1 MSLLD
6 NQNHSTDELY
16 VKYLQFTGVILEDYE
31 PIEIAGIMVIQA
43 LSLYRSCL
51 SEEDYQKMVKTIYDH
66 RDQVKTF

>member
-16 VKYLQFTGVILEDYE
+16 VKYLQFAGVMLEDYE

-51 SEEDYQKMVKTIYDH
+51 NEEDYQKMVKTIYDH